1 MNVESS
7 CLGFL
12 SAKIT
17 FLNLF
22 KAQFSYLKQN
32 RAICEASNPSEIYL
46 HHINQLFY
54 SFAKTSET
62 VIRITRRKEESERV
76 DWDREEGGATYE
88 TESSHMSAYL
98 PLYQKMDAED
108 SDFDEDFEENL
119 HCHWWFWKLN

>member
-46 HHINQLFY
+46 HHINHLFY

-76 DWDREEGGATYE
+76 DWDREEGV
-88 TESSHMSAYL
+88 
-98 PLYQKMDAED
+98 PLMRQ
-108 SDFDEDFEENL
+108 NL
-119 HCHWWFWKLN
+119 HTCQPIYPCIKRWMLRTVILMKILRKIFIVIGGSGS